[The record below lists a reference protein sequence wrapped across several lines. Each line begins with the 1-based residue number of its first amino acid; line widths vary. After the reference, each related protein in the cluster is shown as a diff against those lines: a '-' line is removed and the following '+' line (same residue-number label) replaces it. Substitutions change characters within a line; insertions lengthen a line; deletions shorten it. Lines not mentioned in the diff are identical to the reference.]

1 MMPISCNSRGQEQE
15 AGFTLVS
22 LVVTIFLVLLVLSI
36 AAPRVAMQLKRERE
50 VEAQHRGNEYVR
62 AIQLYYRKFQH
73 YPTSL
78 DQLENTN
85 NQKFLRQRYAD
96 PLTGKADWR
105 LIHVGENK
113 TTVKGFFGQDLP
125 GIGAGLGIASGGSS
139 SGGSTGASGLGGSSF
154 SSGSGSALGSSTSS
168 FGSGT
173 GGIGAPSSSSGFG
186 SSGTSG
192 IGGSG
197 APDAGAGSGGTGS
210 SGSGSGSS
218 SGFGTSVGPIM
229 GVGVAKSGMAFVAVN
244 QKSNYQDW
252 EFLYDPRIEQLKA
265 NVSIFGGGIATGGS
279 SSGLGSTPASN
290 GISGFGSTPGQPAS
304 GATPGTGTPGTTGT
318 TTPP

>member
-1 MMPISCNSRGQEQE
+1 MTKLTDKAHRLQPFRHEDE

-22 LVVTIFLVLLVLSI
+22 LIVTVFLILLVLSI

-50 VEAQHRGNEYVR
+50 VEAQHRGNEYAR

-85 NQKFLRQRYAD
+85 NQRFLRQRYVD

-125 GIGAGLGIASGGSS
+125 GIGAGLGSASGMS
-139 SGGSTGASGLGGSSF
+139 SGGGSNLGSASGLASN
-154 SSGSGSALGSSTSS
+154 TSS
-168 FGSGT
+168 FGSGPGSIGTSSASGALGSSGSTGSGAFGST
-173 GGIGAPSSSSGFG
+173 GGSSASSSSGTGFG
-186 SSGTSG
+186 SSN
-192 IGGSG
+192 
-197 APDAGAGSGGTGS
+197 
-210 SGSGSGSS
+210 SGSGS

-229 GVGVAKSGMAFVAVN
+229 GVGSSKSGAAFIAVN
-244 QKSNYQDW
+244 QQTNYQDW

-265 NVSIFGGGIATGGS
+265 NVSIFGGGIATGGA
-279 SSGLGSTPASN
+279 SSGLGSAPAST
-290 GISGFGSTPGQPAS
+290 GIGGLGSTPGQPAS
-304 GATPGTGTPGTTGT
+304 GTGATNPPGTTGT